1 MRKMLY
7 KSLLSLFGAL
17 LLGTTLAAQDPVFS
31 QFYTAPLYTNPA
43 LAGVSFG
50 PRLNLNYRNQYPG
63 WPNAYTTIAATV
75 DAPLEQLNSGIGLTI
90 VSDEQGDGVYRNNYF
105 NATYAYHARFDNGI
119 AIRLGLNAGAIQTA
133 VDGSRL
139 VFSDVIDPIDGPG
152 DLTATE
158 EQVANLTRTS
168 VDVGAGFLVSA
179 GPAYAGISLAHL
191 NSPDESLLIVN
202 DNLSVGRP
210 LRTSVQA
217 GAQIELSSYNN
228 RRQPTFISPNLIYVR
243 QGGFQQLNVG
253 AYAGFGRF
261 FGGTWY
267 RHAFGNADAVIATAG
282 FREGVLRVGYS
293 YDLTL
298 SSLAGVPGGLGGTH
312 EISLG
317 IDLGNSRELRNRR
330 YQDRWNDCY
339 GLFR

>member
-1 MRKMLY
+1 MLH
-7 KSLLSLFGAL
+7 KSLLLSLCLTL
-17 LLGTTLAAQDPVFS
+17 LSTTLLAQDPVFS
-31 QFYTAPLYTNPA
+31 QFYAAPLYTNPA
-43 LAGVSFG
+43 LAGISIG

-75 DAPLEQLNSGIGLTI
+75 DAPLESFNSGIGLTI
-90 VSDEQGDGVYRNNYF
+90 VSDDQGDGVYKNNYF

-119 AIRLGLNAGAIQTA
+119 AIRMGLTAGAIQTS

-139 VFSDVIDPIDGPG
+139 VFADVIDPIDGPG
-152 DLTATE
+152 DITATE

-168 VDVGAGFLVSA
+168 LDLGVGFLISA
-179 GPAYAGISLAHL
+179 GPAYVGLSMAHL
-191 NSPDESLLIVN
+191 NSPDESLLTVSE
-202 DNLSVGRP
+202 NLAVGRP
-210 LRTSVQA
+210 MRTSVQA

-243 QGGFQQLNVG
+243 QGGFQQLNLG

-261 FGGTWY
+261 FGGAWY

-282 FREGVLRVGYS
+282 FREGVLRIGYS
-293 YDLTL
+293 YDLTV
-298 SSLAGVPGGLGGTH
+298 SSLAGVPGGIGGTH
-312 EISLG
+312 EVSIA
-317 IDLGNSRELRNRR
+317 IDLGNSRELQGRR
-330 YQDRWNDCY
+330 YRDRWNDCY